1 MCLLFFSLQKA
12 SQVPEMSDLIKYVKA
27 AIKWYTLGAHLHV
40 ELSKLEVI
48 RRDHFNDCEAA
59 LIAVFRAWLDN
70 TPEPSWSKIVRALYD
85 TKLGILASE
94 INDKFCI

>member
-1 MCLLFFSLQKA
+1 MRLLFFSLQKV

-40 ELSKLEVI
+40 EQSKLEVI
-48 RRDHFNDCEAA
+48 RMDHFNNCEAA
-59 LIAVFRAWLDN
+59 LIALFRAWLDN
-70 TPEPSWSKIVRALYD
+70 TPEPSWSKIVQALYD
-85 TKLGILASE
+85 TRLGILASE